1 MSNLT
6 SLMNRAADGVTTTPT
21 SDVLDADVT
30 RGRSARRRRTGRA
43 AGLGVTAALAL
54 GLAVAVPLSSTPP
67 AAAVPLVAFVG
78 DQPDGFVLDVVP
90 EGWRVLASNEGELVL
105 AAEGDDGADPGWYE
119 GRIAVSLL
127 SEGSLPSDLDT
138 APEFTVDGVDVRVYP
153 MKGADGGADGTHGV
167 FVPQEDGAYLYA
179 QVPPEVHW
187 SAQAAADFAATIT
200 VTDDVQGS
208 VG

>member
-1 MSNLT
+1 MSTLT
-6 SLMNRAADGVTTTPT
+6 TLMNRAADGVTTTPT

-30 RGRSARRRRTGRA
+30 RGRTARRRRTGRA

-90 EGWRVLASNEGELVL
+90 EGWRVLASNPGELVL
-105 AAEGDDGADPGWYE
+105 APQGDDGADPAAYD

-127 SEGSLPSDLDT
+127 GEGSLPSDLDT
-138 APEFTVDGVDVRVYP
+138 APQFTADGVDVRVYP
-153 MKGADGGADGTHGV
+153 MKGADGPDGTHGV
-167 FVPQEDGAYLYA
+167 FVPQQDGAYLYA
-179 QVPPEVHW
+179 QVPAEVHW

-200 VTDDVQGS
+200 VTGDVQGS